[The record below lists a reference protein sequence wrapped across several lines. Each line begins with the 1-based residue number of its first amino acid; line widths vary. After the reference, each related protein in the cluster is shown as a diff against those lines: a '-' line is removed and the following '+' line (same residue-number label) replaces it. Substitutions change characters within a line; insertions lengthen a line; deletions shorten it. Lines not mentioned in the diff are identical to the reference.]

1 MAQQVWVTR
10 LAHKLSTYTQFK
22 YRCLVGDK
30 KIEEYFIMQEQTV
43 QALIKQASDQDVTYC
58 GFLLELSTLGLT
70 ITHCGINPAFCLS
83 TPERWNF
90 LQTRRIS
97 LPQEG

>member
-1 MAQQVWVTR
+1 
-10 LAHKLSTYTQFK
+10 
-22 YRCLVGDK
+22 
-30 KIEEYFIMQEQTV
+30 MQEQTV
-43 QALIKQASDQDVTYC
+43 QALIKPAMNLRISP
-58 GFLLELSTLGLT
+58 GELSTLVLA
-70 ITHCGINPAFCLS
+70 ITNCGINPAFCVS